1 MDYNTWRFEEEKIA
15 CVNREAYGRKC
26 QDRLS
31 IAADALYVFVTSTS
45 TILAMKIL
53 PIWLI
58 CMAALAMI
66 AELIGMAGMV
76 YDLIEAKKI
85 YRDGVKAMNEFHE
98 NYPMPNPEE

>member
-15 CVNREAYGRKC
+15 CVNRQAYDRKW

-31 IAADALYVFVTSTS
+31 IIADVLYMFVTSAS
-45 TILAMKIL
+45 TILALKIL
-53 PIWLI
+53 PIWLV

-66 AELIGMAGMV
+66 AELIGVAGLV
-76 YDLIEAKKI
+76 LDLIEAKKI
-85 YRDGVKAMNEFHE
+85 YRAGIKAMNEFHE